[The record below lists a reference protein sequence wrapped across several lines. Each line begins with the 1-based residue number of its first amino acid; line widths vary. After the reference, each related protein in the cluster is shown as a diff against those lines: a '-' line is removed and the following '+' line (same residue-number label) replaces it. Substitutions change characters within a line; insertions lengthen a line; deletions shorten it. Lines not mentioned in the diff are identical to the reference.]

1 MIISGKAPAVSAS
14 YIRTEGRSGAFLSM
28 TERSQGEMREI
39 TEKEV
44 WSRIPLREEDSHKGM
59 FGKLLIVAGSK
70 KYRGAAALATEG
82 ALRTGVGITVLAS
95 VEEIYAGIQSRMPE
109 AICLPCAA
117 NASGSISSSN
127 SSMLINEL
135 SQDYT
140 ALLMGPG
147 MVNCPDTRELVR
159 SVIPAAGCDV
169 ILDADALNVCAQS
182 GLPQPAAGRHLI
194 ITPHPGEMAR
204 LTGQSIP
211 QIKEDPE
218 KTAVEFAAANR
229 CVVVLKQH
237 RTIVAGPDGQTWINT
252 SGNSGLARGG
262 SGDILA
268 GMMASMLA
276 QGMAPVDAAI
286 CSVWLH
292 GRAAERCSERRSET
306 VMLPHDLFRTL
317 GKMYLE
323 QGPFR

>member
-1 MIISGKAPAVSAS
+1 
-14 YIRTEGRSGAFLSM
+14 
-28 TERSQGEMREI
+28 MREI

-44 WSRIPLREEDSHKGM
+44 WSRIPLREEDSHKGV
-59 FGKLLIVAGSK
+59 FGKLLIVAGSR
-70 KYRGAAALATEG
+70 KYRGAASLATEG

-95 VEEIYAGIQSRMPE
+95 VEEIYMGIQGRMPE
-109 AICLPCAA
+109 AICLPCAP
-117 NASGSISSSN
+117 NASGSISSAN

-140 ALLMGPG
+140 ALLVGPG

-159 SVIPAAGCDV
+159 SLVPAAGCNV
-169 ILDADALNVCAQS
+169 VLDADALNVCAQA
-182 GLPQPAAGRHLI
+182 GLPSPSAGRQLI
-194 ITPHPGEMAR
+194 ITPHPGEMSR
-204 LTGQSIP
+204 LTGQSIAD
-211 QIKEDPE
+211 IKKDPE
-218 KTAVEFAAANR
+218 TTAVRFAAANR

-268 GMMASMLA
+268 GMMASMVA

-292 GRAAERCSERRSET
+292 GRAAERCSRQRSET
-306 VMLPHDLFRTL
+306 VMLPHDIFQAL
-317 GKMYLE
+317 GEMFLE
-323 QGPFR
+323 QGERR